1 MSKVKYDLQTANVLK
16 MLQEN
21 FNVSVID
28 LVKRDSLKYVVNTDN
43 HDNLMLILKKVLA
56 VGLSSFILCLMLRT
70 LFSIQKK

>member
-43 HDNLMLILKKVLA
+43 HDNLMLI
-56 VGLSSFILCLMLRT
+56 F
-70 LFSIQKK
+70 